1 LRRGHELAVLT
12 GTSLR
17 SRVERSGAK
26 VYPLPEEADL
36 SAQDVLTSDEMK
48 AVPLGP
54 QWLRIVIER
63 IFVDT
68 IPAQYSGVHKVL
80 REFPADIWLAC
91 DRHSGRS

>member
-1 LRRGHELAVLT
+1 LT

-26 VYPLPEEADL
+26 FYPLPEEADL

-63 IFVDT
+63 VFVDT
-68 IPAQYSGVHKVL
+68 IHAQYSGVHKVL